1 MLQKTNK
8 ELSEM
13 KRQLISMGWN
23 DKIDELNKSIESGKL
38 VIVETKARSKHID
51 FCQDSTNVEQYR
63 NSETEVAKLKPFIYN
78 PVSYSKA
85 ETKSMSLLLDKV
97 VTVERRVTE
106 YTINAKSNTVYL
118 DKDGKELEV
127 PKESKEVS
135 K

>member
-1 MLQKTNK
+1 MTQK
-8 ELSEM
+8 ELIAL
-13 KRQLISMGWN
+13 KKYIVSMGWN
-23 DKIDELNKSIESGKL
+23 EQMQELESGIKSG
-38 VIVETKARSKHID
+38 VVSIVETKARSKHID